1 MLALSMALGA
11 LLSDWICGE
20 LFMRRS
26 TVANIGLA
34 LVANVVLF
42 AVALLAVRLAST
54 ARATLAALRIGAL
67 LALAAVLLESGK
79 AALGSEVP
87 VSLVARAG
95 SMLLVSGIV
104 AYIVISRSENLND
117 RLMRAVAL
125 ASIAFTASP
134 FVLRSIAGPSIEWL
148 SAKPQ
153 ARLASATPAASP
165 SKHGVVFLL
174 LDELGY
180 PAAAPFARDLTELGL
195 NVSYQPLT
203 AAGANT
209 LNVIPAMFDRRG
221 FDQARPCGRS
231 TICSGSAWLDFSR
244 IRAGRDD
251 VDVTGLLHP
260 YCDIVGLRSCYALEL
275 PHEFGN
281 AYVSLLAFYARRL
294 GMTLPTAW
302 LPPPEPNGLQGKLLA
317 RQLAF
322 VEGARFWREGGVL
335 YAHLALPHPPGLDE
349 ISTLDR
355 DYAANIEA
363 SRRVLKRWA
372 KKLRAEFGDNFSL
385 IITSDH
391 PLRQYWCSSGVYR
404 LADCKTRDEFR
415 SKLVPLII
423 ASVASPV
430 KPGIKSNTDV
440 FDVLNSETQRLQK

>member
-1 MLALSMALGA
+1 MALGA

-20 LFMRRS
+20 LFMRRG

-34 LVANVVLF
+34 LLANVGLF
-42 AVALLAVRLAST
+42 AAALLLVRLAST
-54 ARATLAALRIGAL
+54 AKAMLAALRIGAL
-67 LALAAVLLESGK
+67 LALAAVLLQSGK
-79 AALGSEVP
+79 AAFWSDLPISP
-87 VSLVARAG
+87 VARAG
-95 SMLLVSGIV
+95 LVLVVSGV
-104 AYIVISRSENLND
+104 VMYIVIFRSEGLND

-148 SAKPQ
+148 STK
-153 ARLASATPAASP
+153 PAAASI
-165 SKHGVVFLL
+165 KHGVMFLL
-174 LDELGY
+174 MDELGY
-180 PAAAPFARDLTELGL
+180 PAAAPLARDLRELGL
-195 NVSYQPLT
+195 HVSYQPLN

-209 LNVIPAMFDRRG
+209 INVIPAMFDRRG

-231 TICSGSAWLDFSR
+231 TFCSGSAWLAFSR

-260 YCDIVGLRSCYALEL
+260 YCDIVGLRSCYQLEL
-275 PHEFGN
+275 THEFGN

-294 GMTLPTAW
+294 GITLPVAL
-302 LPPPEPNGLQGKLLA
+302 LPPPEPNGLQGKLLE

-322 VEGARFWREGGVL
+322 VEGARFWRKGGVL

-363 SRRVLKRWA
+363 SRVVLKRWVER
-372 KKLRAEFGDNFSL
+372 LRVEFGNNFSV

-391 PLRQYWCSSGVYR
+391 PLREYWCNAGVYKP
-404 LADCKTRDEFR
+404 ADCGTRDEFQ
-415 SKLVPLII
+415 SKLVPLI
-423 ASVASPV
+423 VASTTPMV
-430 KPGIKSNTDV
+430 EPSAKSNAEV
-440 FDVLNSETQRLQK
+440 FDVLNSEAQRLLK

>member
-1 MLALSMALGA
+1 MALGA
-11 LLSDWICGE
+11 LLSDWICSE
-20 LFMRRS
+20 LFMRRG

-34 LVANVVLF
+34 LVANVGLF
-42 AVALLAVRLAST
+42 AAAVLLVRLAST
-54 ARATLAALRIGAL
+54 AKATLAALRIGAL
-67 LALAAVLLESGK
+67 LALAAVLLQSGK
-79 AALGSEVP
+79 AAFGSDLP
-87 VSLVARAG
+87 ISLVARG
-95 SMLLVSGIV
+95 GLVLLVSSVV
-104 AYIVISRSENLND
+104 AYIVIFRSESLND

-125 ASIAFTASP
+125 ASVAFAASP

-148 SAKPQ
+148 SAKP
-153 ARLASATPAASP
+153 AANTT
-165 SKHGVVFLL
+165 KHGVMFLL

-180 PAAAPFARDLTELGL
+180 PAAAPLASDLRELGL
-195 NVSYQPLT
+195 QVSYQPLT

-260 YCDIVGLRSCYALEL
+260 YCDIVGLRSCYQLEL
-275 PHEFGN
+275 AHEFGN

-294 GMTLPTAW
+294 GTTLPSAL
-302 LPPPEPNGLQGKLLA
+302 LPLPERNGLQGQLLA

-322 VEGARFWREGGVL
+322 VEAARFWREGGVL
-335 YAHLALPHPPGLDE
+335 YAHVAVPHPPGLDE
-349 ISTLDR
+349 ISSLDR

-363 SRRVLKRWA
+363 SRSALKRWA
-372 KKLRAEFGDNFSL
+372 ERLRAEFGNNFSL

-391 PLRQYWCSSGVYR
+391 PLREYWCSSGVYKP
-404 LADCKTRDEFR
+404 ADCKTRDEFQT
-415 SKLVPLII
+415 KLVPLI
-423 ASVASPV
+423 VASTVPAPE
-430 KPGIKSNTDV
+430 PGIKSNAEV
-440 FDVLNSETQRLQK
+440 FDVLNAETRRLLK